1 MKKLIQLFK
10 SMIVMSYHCFDRIV
24 INGYISML
32 SRPEGIVYFFHTV
45 VGKACI
51 SKEVIKSRTEDYN
64 SWVDSY
70 ARNHKIPIEWAEKKA
85 RKEDIVLP
93 ELKRME
99 RKNIFGVY
107 YIMKSMEQGNTFRS
121 VKPKYRIK
129 DPDYRIIK
137 NSRSRYTYYYFYIRD
152 EVVGPMLIRV
162 ASYLPFQTTCY
173 LNGHNYIEREFIRKG
188 IGYRKNDNAFMSV
201 NDPTVLQ
208 DAADRLS
215 AEIIRKRIEYWTL
228 IIGPKFSKR
237 ERKAMNLS
245 RFYAISQ
252 IEYCWNFIF
261 RNNSPIRKIFN
272 RSCELGIFSMT
283 ADKLSNIFG
292 WRITKRL
299 KGKIKTVI
307 KRVEQTHHIFHAHF
321 KNSFVKQYEKFRTF
335 LRMEMCTNNT
345 YDLRIKKS
353 IDHMEEVRDTS
364 KEILGRFAG
373 FQSEAL
379 NSHFDFPLL
388 QRLSLPLT
396 IGKTKIAGIKIQ
408 NSRMI
413 RLMEVLMHSGI
424 CINGFTSKMIHK
436 SIVQTFELPDYTINQ
451 LRYDLRKM
459 KAHGLIER
467 NGNQYSYIFTD
478 KGIKVAAMFILFH
491 KRLCGPLAN
500 SLFVRRPDKNSF
512 VNSELEKAYH
522 KADNCIEKIIELLA
536 A

>member
-1 MKKLIQLFK
+1 MKKIIQLFK
-10 SMIVMSYHCFDRIV
+10 SMIVFSYHCFDRIV

-45 VGKACI
+45 LGKKCI
-51 SKEVIKSRTEDYN
+51 TKEVIKSRTDDYN

-70 ARNHKIPIEWAEKKA
+70 ARNHKIPVEWAKKKV
-85 RKEDIVLP
+85 RKEDLVLP
-93 ELKRME
+93 ELRKME

-121 VKPKYRIK
+121 IKPRFRTKN
-129 DPDYRIIK
+129 PDYRIIK
-137 NSRSRYTYYYFYIRD
+137 NTRSRYTYYYFYIRD
-152 EVVGPMLIRV
+152 EVVGSMLIRV

-173 LNGHNYIEREFIRKG
+173 LNGHNIIERELIRKG
-188 IGYRKNDNAFMSV
+188 ISYRKNDNAFLSI
-201 NDPTVLQ
+201 DDTAVLQ
-208 DAADRLS
+208 ATADKLS
-215 AEIIRKRIEYWTL
+215 AEIIQKRIEYWTL
-228 IIGPKFSKR
+228 IVGPKFSKR
-237 ERKAMNLS
+237 ERKAMNLT

-252 IEYCWNFIF
+252 IEYCRNFIF

-292 WRITKRL
+292 WRITKRF
-299 KGKIKTVI
+299 KGKLQTVI
-307 KRVEQTHHIFHAHF
+307 KRVDQTHHIFHAHF

-335 LRMEMCTNNT
+335 LRMEICTNNT

-353 IDHMEEVRDTS
+353 IEHMEEVRDTS
-364 KEILGRFAG
+364 KEILDRFAG
-373 FQSEAL
+373 FQAEAL

-388 QRLSLPLT
+388 QRLSLPVT
-396 IGKTKIAGIKIQ
+396 IGKSKIAGIKIH
-408 NSRMI
+408 NSRTI
-413 RLMEVLMHSGI
+413 RLMEILMHSGT
-424 CINGFTSKMIHK
+424 CINGFTSKMIHQL
-436 SIVQTFELPDYTINQ
+436 IVQTFKLPDYTINQ

-467 NGNQYSYIFTD
+467 NGSQYSYIFTD

-500 SLFVRRPDKNSF
+500 SLFERRPDKNF
-512 VNSELEKAYH
+512 IVNSKLEKAYH
-522 KADNCIEKIIELLA
+522 NADDCIEKIIELLA

>member
-1 MKKLIQLFK
+1 
-10 SMIVMSYHCFDRIV
+10 
-24 INGYISML
+24 ML

-45 VGKACI
+45 LGKKCI
-51 SKEVIKSRTEDYN
+51 TKEVIKSRTDDYN

-70 ARNHKIPIEWAEKKA
+70 ARNHKIPVEWAKKKV
-85 RKEDIVLP
+85 RKEDLVLP
-93 ELKRME
+93 ELRKME

-121 VKPKYRIK
+121 IKPRFRTKN
-129 DPDYRIIK
+129 PDYRIIK
-137 NSRSRYTYYYFYIRD
+137 NTRSRYTYYYFYIRD
-152 EVVGPMLIRV
+152 EVVGSMLIRV

-173 LNGHNYIEREFIRKG
+173 LNGHNIIERELIRKG
-188 IGYRKNDNAFMSV
+188 ISYRKNDNAFLSI
-201 NDPTVLQ
+201 DDTAVLQ
-208 DAADRLS
+208 ATADKLS
-215 AEIIRKRIEYWTL
+215 AEIIQKRIEYWTL
-228 IIGPKFSKR
+228 IVGPKFSKR

-252 IEYCWNFIF
+252 IEYCRNFIF

-292 WRITKRL
+292 QRITKRV
-299 KGKIKTVI
+299 KGKLQTVV
-307 KRVEQTHHIFHAHF
+307 KRIDQAHHIFHAHF
-321 KNSFVKQYEKFRTF
+321 KNSYVKQYEKFRTF
-335 LRMEMCTNNT
+335 LRMEICTNNT

-353 IDHMEEVRDTS
+353 IEHMEEVRDTS
-364 KEILGRFAG
+364 KEILDRFAG
-373 FQSEAL
+373 FQAEAL

-388 QRLSLPLT
+388 QRLSLPVT
-396 IGKTKIAGIKIQ
+396 IGKSKIAGIKIH
-408 NSRMI
+408 NSRTI
-413 RLMEVLMHSGI
+413 RLMEILMHSGT
-424 CINGFTSKMIHK
+424 CINGFTSKMIHQL
-436 SIVQTFELPDYTINQ
+436 IVQTFKLPDYTINQ

-467 NGNQYSYIFTD
+467 NGSQYSYIFTD

-500 SLFVRRPDKNSF
+500 SLFERRPDKNF
-512 VNSELEKAYH
+512 IVNSKLEKAYH
-522 KADNCIEKIIELLA
+522 NADDCIEKIIELLA